1 MDNLKKD
8 FLEFQAM
15 TTPSPLA
22 LTVKKAKGAYITST
36 AGKKYL
42 DFIAGVSACS
52 LGHRHP
58 KVVSAIRK
66 QTKK

>member
-1 MDNLKKD
+1 MDNLKED

-36 AGKKYL
+36 TGAIPTSFSGYL
-42 DFIAGVSACS
+42 NFKIDGN
-52 LGHRHP
+52 
-58 KVVSAIRK
+58 
-66 QTKK
+66 